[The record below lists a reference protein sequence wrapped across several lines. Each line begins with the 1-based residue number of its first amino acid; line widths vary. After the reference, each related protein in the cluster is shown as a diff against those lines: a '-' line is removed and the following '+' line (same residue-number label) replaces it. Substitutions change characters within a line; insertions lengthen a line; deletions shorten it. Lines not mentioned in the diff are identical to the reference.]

1 MLFILLI
8 IQVCQWGPKLGVHG
22 KTLRVV
28 FFKFAVRNFNLF
40 SNSAGNQNHIQ
51 SNVNKQSVFFEK
63 FNATFLRKVLPRFN
77 AELPC
82 FNAERQRAAQERGL
96 EILDE
101 VFEDEEEETVVS
113 KNSDDHENE
122 IDNAVENENDG
133 TTHCPNFF
141 VMKQFTM
148 YIYAIFNIYIELIRG
163 GGFEG

>member
-1 MLFILLI
+1 M
-8 IQVCQWGPKLGVHG
+8 
-22 KTLRVV
+22 
-28 FFKFAVRNFNLF
+28 
-40 SNSAGNQNHIQ
+40 
-51 SNVNKQSVFFEK
+51 
-63 FNATFLRKVLPRFN
+63 PRFN

-133 TTHCPNFF
+133 TLNI
-141 VMKQFTM
+141 VQ
-148 YIYAIFNIYIELIRG
+148 IFL
-163 GGFEG
+163 

>member
-1 MLFILLI
+1 M
-8 IQVCQWGPKLGVHG
+8 
-22 KTLRVV
+22 
-28 FFKFAVRNFNLF
+28 RNFNLF
-40 SNSAGNQNHIQ
+40 SNSAGSEYQNHIQ

-101 VFEDEEEETVVS
+101 VEDEEEETVVS

-133 TTHCPNFF
+133 STLNI
-141 VMKQFTM
+141 VQ
-148 YIYAIFNIYIELIRG
+148 IFL
-163 GGFEG
+163 